1 MVSEENR
8 LIDVSWYNQGKAK
21 YNVEIEVFANDRKG
35 LLSDVIKKVDDTKSI
50 LIGVNT
56 KTTKERVAI
65 LDLSLEIEGL
75 DELNKVIK
83 IIRTVD
89 SVYEVRRKNDKKA

>member
-1 MVSEENR
+1 MKKNFENLDKVITKLNNSSLTVIAGR
-8 LIDVSWYNQGKAK
+8 PNSGKSNLVFNIAV
-21 YNVEIEVFANDRKG
+21 NVVQ
-35 LLSDVIKKVDDTKSI
+35 
-50 LIGVNT
+50 
-56 KTTKERVAI
+56 KERVAI